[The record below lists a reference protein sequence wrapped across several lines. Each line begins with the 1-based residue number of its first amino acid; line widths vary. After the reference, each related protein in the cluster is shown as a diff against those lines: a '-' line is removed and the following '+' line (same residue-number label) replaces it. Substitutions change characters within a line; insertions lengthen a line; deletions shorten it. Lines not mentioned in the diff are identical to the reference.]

1 MSAIP
6 VLSELSAGGRI
17 VTCPPQ
23 TYPVEKSDT
32 GRIEGRQK
40 CQEKITARSRF
51 SISSGKS
58 RLPLRAVGAEQ
69 GVSTRS
75 LGKSRLFRPLGV
87 FRVSI
92 SKKPPHHCE
101 GFRVRLELERETRI
115 ELATLCLGSKCSTTE
130 LLPLNP
136 VRICGQSFENLKS
149 ALIGRHLLTQFERSS
164 TIKRSSSRLLP
175 DGFINGS

>member
-1 MSAIP
+1 MPRKDHSP
-6 VLSELSAGGRI
+6 EQVLNKLRQVEVAVAGGRSGTRCI
-17 VTCPPQ
+17 YKV
-23 TYPVEKSDT
+23 
-32 GRIEGRQK
+32 
-40 CQEKITARSRF
+40 SR
-51 SISSGKS
+51 
-58 RLPLRAVGAEQ
+58 
-69 GVSTRS
+69 
-75 LGKSRLFRPLGV
+75 KSRLFRPLGV

-149 ALIGRHLLTQFERSS
+149 ALIGRHLLT
-164 TIKRSSSRLLP
+164 
-175 DGFINGS
+175 